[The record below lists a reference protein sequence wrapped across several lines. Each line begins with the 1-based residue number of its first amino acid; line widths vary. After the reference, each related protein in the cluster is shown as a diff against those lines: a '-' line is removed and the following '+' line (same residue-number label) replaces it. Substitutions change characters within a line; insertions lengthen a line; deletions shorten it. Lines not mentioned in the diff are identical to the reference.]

1 MVRGGKNLRKFY
13 RQGDIAF
20 EEIDEIPEGLIEKGS
35 VLEIHGEKEGHVH
48 KMEGVQILAPPQQ
61 RESIPAVIVV
71 EKETEMTHP
80 EHESLKIPPGIYRVT
95 RFKEHQNP
103 RPVD

>member
-1 MVRGGKNLRKFY
+1 LRKFY

-20 EEIDEIPEGLIEKGS
+20 EEIDEIPKGLIVKDS
-35 VLEIHGEKEGHVH
+35 MLEIHGEKEGHVH
-48 KMEGVQILAPPQQ
+48 RMTGIQVLVPPKQKEIL
-61 RESIPAVIVV
+61 PAVIVV

-80 EHESLKIPPGIYRVT
+80 EHEPLKIPRGIYKVT
-95 RFKEHQNP
+95 QFREYQNP